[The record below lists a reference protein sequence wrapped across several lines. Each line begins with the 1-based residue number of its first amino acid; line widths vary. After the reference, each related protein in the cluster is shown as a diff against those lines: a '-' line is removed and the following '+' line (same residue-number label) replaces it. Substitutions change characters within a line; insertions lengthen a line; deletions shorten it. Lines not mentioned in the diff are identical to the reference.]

1 MFYGCSESI
10 RETFVLLTIHEVER
24 RTSIMADLADE
35 LLRDLEG
42 DDDDVGGYSDEE
54 INAGSPAGP
63 GGTETMPSVTKL
75 QKRKAEDGDDD
86 MDANGLNSDDD
97 ADVNGLVKQEEVEMV
112 IPEGGV
118 RPAEEL
124 DAEDVAQMQLKNVK
138 DVRNVAKLSGT
149 RTFKEVL
156 QKVAEYS
163 SKSATDISSAESPEY
178 KLIVQANNMAV
189 EIDNEVLVVQKV
201 SSGSFNVHHFC

>member
-1 MFYGCSESI
+1 
-10 RETFVLLTIHEVER
+10 
-24 RTSIMADLADE
+24 MADLADE

-42 DDDDVGGYSDEE
+42 DDEEGGNYSDEE
-54 INAGSPAGP
+54 AEPQAAEA
-63 GGTETMPSVTKL
+63 TPSATKL
-75 QKRKAEDGDDD
+75 SKRKATDDGDGE
-86 MDANGLNSDDD
+86 NGLDDD
-97 ADVNGLVKQEEVEMV
+97 DTDDDVAAGFIKPEEVEMS

-124 DAEDVAQMQLKNVK
+124 DAEDVAQMQLRNVK
-138 DVRNVAKLSGT
+138 DVKSVARLSGT
-149 RTFKEVL
+149 KTFKEVL

-163 SKSATDISSAESPEY
+163 AHPATDISSAESPEY

-201 SSGSFNVHHFC
+201 SLDIRSLSYYR